1 MLHTHSSVAA
11 QAARLC
17 AIATTGS
24 WLKPHS
30 GHTNRAPARID
41 HRERGVDSTQVS
53 AANRDV
59 WCIVLFWLLVRTR
72 TRTRAQSDRTVLVLD
87 CFAGRSYHSALVDA
101 LVRFVFAMGMD
112 EWVSESRL
120 RDEQMR
126 SVHRAADRGADEP
139 IEYEYRPLRRTE
151 YEYDGIRWPV
161 GQNESI
167 TKVEGLTQRKSAR
180 PTETF
185 GASCCSG
192 GSFVLVL
199 VLSPT
204 GRYSYSIALLID
216 CTIPTWSMHWF
227 VSFLRWGWTNGYRN
241 HGLRGEKMQSVHHVG
256 DRCADEPIEYEY
268 EYRPLQRTEYE
279 YDGIRWPVGPNAA
292 VQPEAVGKVSIRTRS
307 IRRLAATDCYPVILG
322 RHLFR

>member
-41 HRERGVDSTQVS
+41 HRGRGVDSTQVS

-126 SVHRAADRGADEP
+126 SVHRAADCG
-139 IEYEYRPLRRTE
+139 
-151 YEYDGIRWPV
+151 
-161 GQNESI
+161 
-167 TKVEGLTQRKSAR
+167 
-180 PTETF
+180 
-185 GASCCSG
+185 
-192 GSFVLVL
+192 
-199 VLSPT
+199 
-204 GRYSYSIALLID
+204 
-216 CTIPTWSMHWF
+216 
-227 VSFLRWGWTNGYRN
+227 
-241 HGLRGEKMQSVHHVG
+241 
-256 DRCADEPIEYEY
+256 ADEPIEYEY

-307 IRRLAATDCYPVILG
+307 IRRLAATDCSSKPLG
-322 RHLFR
+322 RRGW